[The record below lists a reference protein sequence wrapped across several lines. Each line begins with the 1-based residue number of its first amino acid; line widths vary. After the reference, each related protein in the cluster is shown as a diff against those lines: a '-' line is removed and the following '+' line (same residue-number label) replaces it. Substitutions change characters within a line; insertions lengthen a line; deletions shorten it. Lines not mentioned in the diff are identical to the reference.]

1 MSAEQLLEQY
11 TSHPLPLILLYRAL
25 GHDAF
30 HLAQASWREH
40 ASPGKMNAYRQPPVT
55 ALTLVRSFR
64 PGLGS
69 WCQRADQSICSWSWD
84 FQNNLK
90 FLEND
95 LVDMPRQSWYA
106 HGNKS
111 QMKLGSAGS
120 TPTAKILWTDG
131 KTEPRMRTQS
141 RLQRFPF

>member
-69 WCQRADQSICSWSWD
+69 WCQRADQSICS
-84 FQNNLK
+84 
-90 FLEND
+90 
-95 LVDMPRQSWYA
+95 
-106 HGNKS
+106 
-111 QMKLGSAGS
+111 
-120 TPTAKILWTDG
+120 
-131 KTEPRMRTQS
+131 
-141 RLQRFPF
+141 